1 MSDLAMREEA
11 DSKRKYYLDNI
22 RFLTVLLVIA
32 YHVVYVFNSVGV
44 ITNID
49 VPGIPQ
55 MDVLMYFVYPWF
67 MNLLFVVAGMSARY
81 SLEKRNDRAF
91 LKERTKRLLV
101 PSVAGIF
108 LLGWVSGWVTNQ
120 YADMFAENGAQI
132 PGFVKYLIYCLC
144 GIGPLWFAHELF
156 LASLV
161 LLLLRKLEWQEKI
174 WKLGAKTPVWFL
186 LLLVFA
192 VWGSSKIGNT
202 PLVVVYRNGIYIFM
216 FLLGYYV
223 FSHEEVLK
231 RLEQYRIV
239 LLAAAIVAGVAY
251 TVYYYG
257 ENYTTSE
264 CLQNFFTNAY
274 AWLAILAVLAC
285 FHAWGEWKNPFS
297 VYMTKRSFG
306 FYVLHYPLLIMLAY
320 LITTYLNLPVL
331 CNYLLL
337 LLLEILLLP
346 FFYEV
351 VSRLPVI
358 RYLLLGITGKKRK
371 AEA

>member
-1 MSDLAMREEA
+1 MSDLAMRSEA
-11 DSKRKYYLDNI
+11 GSARKCYLDNI
-22 RFLTVLLVIA
+22 RFLTVLLVIV
-32 YHVVYVFNSVGV
+32 YHVVYVFNSAGV

-49 VPGIPQ
+49 VQGIPQ
-55 MDVLMYFVYPWF
+55 MDVLLYFVYPWF

-81 SLEKRNDRAF
+81 SLEKRNDRTF

-120 YADMFAENGAQI
+120 YVDMFAGNGAQI
-132 PGFVKYLIYCLC
+132 PGFVKYLIYCLS

-161 LLLLRKLEWQEKI
+161 LLLFRKLDRQEKL
-174 WKLGAKTPVWFL
+174 WKLGAKTPVWVL
-186 LLLVFA
+186 GLLVFA

-202 PLVVVYRNGIYIFM
+202 PLIEVYRNGIYIFM

-223 FSHEEVLK
+223 FSHEKVLE
-231 RLEQYRIV
+231 RLEKYRIV
-239 LLAAAIVAGVAY
+239 LLAAAVVTGVAY
-251 TVYYYG
+251 TIYYYG
-257 ENYTTSE
+257 ENYTTQE
-264 CLQNFFTNAY
+264 CLQSFFTNAY

-285 FHAWGEWKNPFS
+285 FHAWGEWENPFS
-297 VYMTKRSFG
+297 VYMIKHSFG
-306 FYVLHYPLLIMLAY
+306 FYVLHYPLMAVLAY
-320 LITTYLNLPVL
+320 LITTCLNLPML

-337 LLLEILLLP
+337 LVAEMLLLP
-346 FFYEV
+346 LFYEA
-351 VSRLPVI
+351 VSRMPVV

-371 AEA
+371 